1 MDEQHPGGEERCQK
15 DVEVEGAGVDV
26 GEETDECEGAEE
38 DEGEEA
44 GAVVVVEAVAG
55 FEIGVRVVRV
65 EDAGVEKSGI
75 EGAGIEEAICG
86 VDHPDGDEHG
96 GGFCPREGEARAA
109 GDEEGPEC
117 GDGGGVE

>member
-1 MDEQHPGGEERCQK
+1 MSDSAEARSGPVIVTK
-15 DVEVEGAGVDV
+15 DLRRSFKSRKG
-26 GEETDECEGAEE
+26 
-38 DEGEEA
+38 
-44 GAVVVVEAVAG
+44 VVEAVAG